1 MLNNFFCSVAPNI
14 QSKIK
19 FAHISFNHFLKN
31 PCNESIFIKSC
42 TNKETIDIIYDLS
55 SNKATGLNSFI
66 PIKIMKLEKDRI
78 TNNLSVLFNL
88 SFSFGVFPDTL
99 KIAKDFTSF
108 FKKIKKNRMLQLQTN
123 FVSLKSR

>member
-1 MLNNFFCSVAPNI
+1 
-14 QSKIK
+14 
-19 FAHISFNHFLKN
+19 
-31 PCNESIFIKSC
+31 
-42 TNKETIDIIYDLS
+42 
-55 SNKATGLNSFI
+55 
-66 PIKIMKLEKDRI
+66 MKLEKDSI